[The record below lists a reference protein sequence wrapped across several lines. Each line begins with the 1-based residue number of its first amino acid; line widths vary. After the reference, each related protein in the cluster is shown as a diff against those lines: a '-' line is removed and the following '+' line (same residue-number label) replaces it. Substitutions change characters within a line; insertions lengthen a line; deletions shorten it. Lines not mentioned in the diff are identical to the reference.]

1 MLVRQCMTPSPVT
14 VKPEEDVKSVYSLL
28 RQRGFRQIPVVKDG
42 IIVGMVTER
51 DLRDAPARLK
61 TVGEVMSYD
70 PVTVSADTEV
80 EEAARIIHNRKITA
94 LLIIS
99 QKNEL
104 VGIMTITDVLDGLLY
119 LLESHKGQMEEKISG
134 F

>member
-1 MLVRQCMTPSPVT
+1 MSFADLKGVRCQIIGQGLLV
-14 VKPEEDVKSVYSLL
+14 
-28 RQRGFRQIPVVKDG
+28 
-42 IIVGMVTER
+42 
-51 DLRDAPARLK
+51 
-61 TVGEVMSYD
+61 
-70 PVTVSADTEV
+70 
-80 EEAARIIHNRKITA
+80 
-94 LLIIS
+94 IS